1 MNTDSQGWRPTAG
14 PDVAR
19 LRAAMLKRVRLFF
32 QEQDVLEVDTPAL
45 SGAAV
50 SDPNIESISAS
61 LALDRTRPYFL
72 HTSPEFCMKRLLC
85 AAYPDIYQ
93 VCKVFRDNEAGRTH
107 QPEFTM
113 VEWYR
118 LGFDLERIIR
128 DTLDFIATTLDDKTL
143 PGSSL
148 QLSYREAFLQYAGC
162 DPLTAD
168 VAILSGLTGADDSL
182 RRSVG
187 DDRDAWLDLL
197 LDTEVVPRF
206 ATDRLTI
213 LRHYPI
219 SQAALAR
226 PCPTNDMLAD
236 RFEVFLGRFELAN
249 GYVELTDPD
258 EQLRRIAND
267 QQVRISNGQEN
278 RPVDNAFIAAMKAGL
293 PACAGV
299 AAGFDRL
306 LMIHAGTD
314 DIRNVQT
321 FAFEEPA
328 E

>member
-1 MNTDSQGWRPTAG
+1 VNTDSQGWRPTAG

-50 SDPNIESISAS
+50 SDPHIESISAS

-128 DTLDFIATTLDDKTL
+128 DTLDFIATTLHDKTL

-168 VAILSGLTGADDSL
+168 VAILSGLAGADDSL
-182 RRSVG
+182 RQSVG
-187 DDRDAWLDLL
+187 NDRDAWLDLL
-197 LDTEVVPRF
+197 LDTKVVPRF
-206 ATDRLTI
+206 ETDRLTI

-236 RFEVFLGRFELAN
+236 RFEVFLGQFELAN

-267 QQVRISNGQEN
+267 QLVRKSNGQEN
-278 RPVDNAFIAAMKAGL
+278 RPVDNAFIAAMQAGL

>member
-1 MNTDSQGWRPTAG
+1 VSNDSQDWRPTAG
-14 PDVAR
+14 PDIAR
-19 LRAAMLKRVRLFF
+19 LRATMLERARLFF

-45 SGAAV
+45 SRAAV
-50 SDPNIESISAS
+50 SDPHIESISAS
-61 LALDRTRPYFL
+61 LALDRTRTYYL

-93 VCKVFRDNEAGRTH
+93 VCKVFRDKEAGRTH

-128 DTLDFIATTLDDKTL
+128 DTINFIATVLHDETL
-143 PGSSL
+143 PDCAL
-148 QLSYREAFLQYAGC
+148 HLNYQEAFLQYAGC

-168 VAILSGLTGADDSL
+168 VTVLSNVAGADDNL
-182 RRSVG
+182 RQSVG

-197 LDTEVVPRF
+197 LDTKVVPRF
-206 ATDRLTI
+206 APDRLTV

-236 RFEVFLGRFELAN
+236 RFEVFLGRYELAN
-249 GYVELTDPD
+249 GYVELIDPD
-258 EQLRRIAND
+258 EQRRRIAND
-267 QQVRISNGQEN
+267 QRVRESRGQEC
-278 RPVDNAFIAAMKAGL
+278 RPVDNAFVAAMQAGL

-306 LMIHAGTD
+306 LMIHASTD

-321 FAFEEPA
+321 FAFEEP
-328 E
+328 EV

>member
-1 MNTDSQGWRPTAG
+1 MNTDFQGWRPTAG

-19 LRAAMLKRVRLFF
+19 LRAAMLQRVRLFF

-50 SDPNIESISAS
+50 SDPHIESISAS

-128 DTLDFIATTLDDKTL
+128 DTLGFIAAALHDKTL

-148 QLSYREAFLQYAGC
+148 QLCYREAFLQYAGC

-168 VAILSGLTGADDSL
+168 VAILSGLAGADDSL
-182 RRSVG
+182 RQSVG
-187 DDRDAWLDLL
+187 NDRDAWLDLL
-197 LDTEVVPRF
+197 LDTKVVPRF
-206 ATDRLTI
+206 ATDRLTV

-236 RFEVFLGRFELAN
+236 RFEVFLGQFELAN

-267 QQVRISNGQEN
+267 QLVRKSNGQED
-278 RPVDNAFIAAMKAGL
+278 RPVDNAFIAAMHAGL

-314 DIRNVQT
+314 DIRNVQA